1 MSATVG
7 GGAPPTIDRPLA
19 CVVRVRG
26 ALAPACSARL
36 GGLRIAPA
44 GDGAA
49 SELRGALPDQT
60 ALLDVLIARYGLG
73 SPLLA
78 VACEPRRWP
87 DASPGRASH
96 SDLSSASAL
105 LARRRRR
112 RPGG

>member
-44 GDGAA
+44 GDGATT
-49 SELRGALPDQT
+49 ELRGALPDQA
-60 ALLDVLIARYGLG
+60 ALLEVLITLFSLG
-73 SPLLA
+73 YPLLL
-78 VACEPRRWP
+78 VACAPRR
-87 DASPGRASH
+87 
-96 SDLSSASAL
+96 
-105 LARRRRR
+105 
-112 RPGG
+112 